1 MHRAGKEAE
10 TLNNIKG
17 RDLLSMMGKVALPI
31 ALQSLI
37 GSSLSFIDNLMVG
50 SLGELEL
57 NAVGVSVQI
66 FFIYWMLLYGFTGG
80 MGTFI
85 SQFYGVK
92 DFKNIRK
99 TTGFALS
106 VSAGVS
112 LLFFVAGFFFPEY
125 ILKIFTKYPEV
136 IAEGVGYVRICSF
149 TFLFLS
155 VTQPFTV
162 ALRATQQS
170 ALPLI
175 ASVTAF
181 AGNTFLNWV
190 FIFGHLG
197 APMLGVSGAALATAI
212 ARLIEM
218 SIILFEV
225 FAMKNKISGSLKEFF
240 GYSKGLA
247 MRIIRNALPTT
258 ANETLWG
265 LGTSMYVAA
274 FARIGISE
282 GAAIQACNT
291 INNMFTL
298 AAFSIGDA
306 VLILVGQKLGEGKT
320 ELAYNMSKRMVR
332 MGVVVGVIFGAA
344 VIAAGKPLL
353 GLFSFTD
360 KGAEYAFRILIVYG
374 VTTWLSVYNGIHVTG
389 TLRCGGDTKFAM
401 LTETGTVWLIG
412 VPLAFITSLYLHFP
426 IYLAV
431 LAVKAEE
438 AVKSIFLTRR
448 YLSRRW
454 LKNVIKGIDR

>member
-1 MHRAGKEAE
+1 MIKTENLE
-10 TLNNIKG
+10 TIRNRELF
-17 RDLLSMMGKVALPI
+17 SMMGKVALPI

-57 NAVGVSVQI
+57 NAVGVSVQV
-66 FFIYWMLLYGFTGG
+66 FFIYWMLLFGFTGG

-85 SQFYGVK
+85 SQFYGVM

-106 VSAGVS
+106 AAAGVS

-125 ILKIFTKYPEV
+125 ILRIFTKYPEV
-136 IAEGVGYVRICSF
+136 IEAGVGYVRICSF
-149 TFLFLS
+149 TFLFLA

-170 ALPLI
+170 ALPLA
-175 ASVTAF
+175 ASVIAF
-181 AGNTFLNWV
+181 ATNTFLNWV
-190 FIFGHLG
+190 FIFGKLG
-197 APMLGVSGAALATAI
+197 APALGVEGAALATAI
-212 ARLIEM
+212 ARLLEM
-218 SIILFEV
+218 LIILFEV
-225 FAMKNKISGSLKEFF
+225 FVLKNRIAGHFREFF
-240 GYSKGLA
+240 SYSKELA
-247 MRIIRNALPTT
+247 SRIIRNALPTT

-265 LGTSMYVAA
+265 IGTSMYVAA

-282 GAAIQACNT
+282 GAAVQACNT
-291 INNMFTL
+291 INNMFAL

-320 ELAYNMSKRMVR
+320 ELAYNMSRKMIR
-332 MGVVVGVIFGAA
+332 MGLIVGAVFGAGVI
-344 VIAAGKPLL
+344 IAGEPLL
-353 GLFSFTD
+353 SLFSFSEQ
-360 KGAEYAFRILIVYG
+360 GAAYAFRILIVYG
-374 VTTWLSVYNGIHVTG
+374 ATMWLTLYNAIHVTG

-401 LTETGTVWLIG
+401 ITETGTVWLIG
-412 VPLAFITSLYLHFP
+412 VPLAFITSLYLHMP

-431 LAVKAEE
+431 LAVKIEE
-438 AVKSIFLTRR
+438 VVKAVFLTKR
-448 YLSRRW
+448 YYSRKW
-454 LKNVIKGIDR
+454 LKTVIKGIDD

>member
-1 MHRAGKEAE
+1 MIKTENLE
-10 TLNNIKG
+10 TIRNRELF
-17 RDLLSMMGKVALPI
+17 SMMGKVALPI

-57 NAVGVSVQI
+57 NAVGVSVQV
-66 FFIYWMLLYGFTGG
+66 FFIYWMLLFGFTGG

-85 SQFYGVK
+85 SQFYGVM

-106 VSAGVS
+106 AAAGVS

-125 ILKIFTKYPEV
+125 ILRIFTKYPEV
-136 IAEGVGYVRICSF
+136 IEAGVGYVRICSF
-149 TFLFLS
+149 TFLFLA

-170 ALPLI
+170 ALPLA
-175 ASVTAF
+175 ASVIAF
-181 AGNTFLNWV
+181 ATNTFLNWV
-190 FIFGHLG
+190 FIFGKLG
-197 APMLGVSGAALATAI
+197 APALGVEGAALATAI
-212 ARLIEM
+212 ARLLEM
-218 SIILFEV
+218 LIILFEV
-225 FAMKNKISGSLKEFF
+225 FVLKNRIAGHFREFF
-240 GYSKGLA
+240 SYSKELA
-247 MRIIRNALPTT
+247 ARIIRNALPTT

-265 LGTSMYVAA
+265 IGTSMYVAA

-282 GAAIQACNT
+282 GAAVQACNT
-291 INNMFTL
+291 INNVFAL

-320 ELAYNMSKRMVR
+320 ELAYNMSRKMIR
-332 MGVVVGVIFGAA
+332 MGLIVGAVFGAGVI
-344 VIAAGKPLL
+344 IAGEPLL
-353 GLFSFTD
+353 SLFSFSEQ
-360 KGAEYAFRILIVYG
+360 GAAYAFRILIVYG
-374 VTTWLSVYNGIHVTG
+374 ATMWLTLYNAIHVTG

-401 LTETGTVWLIG
+401 ITETGTVWLIG
-412 VPLAFITSLYLHFP
+412 VPLAFITSLYLHMP

-431 LAVKAEE
+431 LAVKIEE
-438 AVKSIFLTRR
+438 VVKAVFLTKR
-448 YLSRRW
+448 YYSRKW
-454 LKNVIKGIDR
+454 LKTVIKGIDD

>member
-1 MHRAGKEAE
+1 MIKTENLE
-10 TLNNIKG
+10 TIRNRELF
-17 RDLLSMMGKVALPI
+17 SMMGKVALPI

-57 NAVGVSVQI
+57 NAVGVSVQV
-66 FFIYWMLLYGFTGG
+66 FFIYWMLLFGFTGG

-85 SQFYGVK
+85 SQFYGVM

-106 VSAGVS
+106 AAAGVS

-125 ILKIFTKYPEV
+125 ILRIFTKYPEV
-136 IAEGVGYVRICSF
+136 IEAGVGYVRICSF
-149 TFLFLS
+149 TFLFLA

-170 ALPLI
+170 ALPLA
-175 ASVTAF
+175 ASVIAF
-181 AGNTFLNWV
+181 ATNTFLNWV
-190 FIFGHLG
+190 FIFGKLG
-197 APMLGVSGAALATAI
+197 APALGVEGAALATAI
-212 ARLIEM
+212 ARLLEM
-218 SIILFEV
+218 LIILFEV
-225 FAMKNKISGSLKEFF
+225 FVLKNKIAGHFREFF
-240 GYSKGLA
+240 SYSKELA
-247 MRIIRNALPTT
+247 ARIIRNALPTT

-265 LGTSMYVAA
+265 IGTSMYVAA

-282 GAAIQACNT
+282 GAAVQACNT
-291 INNMFTL
+291 INNMFAL

-320 ELAYNMSKRMVR
+320 ELAYNMSRKMIR
-332 MGVVVGVIFGAA
+332 MGLIVGVLFGTG
-344 VIAAGKPLL
+344 VIIAGEPLL
-353 GLFSFTD
+353 GLFSFSEQ
-360 KGAEYAFRILIVYG
+360 GAAYAFRILIVYG
-374 VTTWLSVYNGIHVTG
+374 ATMWLTLYNAIHVTG

-401 LTETGTVWLIG
+401 ITETGTVWLIG
-412 VPLAFITSLYLHFP
+412 VPLAFITSLYLHMP

-431 LAVKAEE
+431 LAVKIEE
-438 AVKSIFLTRR
+438 VVKAIFLTRR
-448 YLSRRW
+448 YYSRKW
-454 LKNVIKGIDR
+454 LKTVIKGIDD

>member
-1 MHRAGKEAE
+1 
-10 TLNNIKG
+10 
-17 RDLLSMMGKVALPI
+17 MMGKVALPI

-66 FFIYWMLLYGFTGG
+66 FFIYWMMLYGFTGG

-136 IAEGVGYVRICSF
+136 IAEGVGYVRSCSV

-240 GYSKGLA
+240 GYSKDLA
-247 MRIIRNALPTT
+247 ARIIRNALPTT

>member
-1 MHRAGKEAE
+1 MIKTENLE
-10 TLNNIKG
+10 TIRNRELF
-17 RDLLSMMGKVALPI
+17 SMMGKVALPI

-57 NAVGVSVQI
+57 NAVGVSVQV
-66 FFIYWMLLYGFTGG
+66 FFIYWMLLFGFTGG

-85 SQFYGVK
+85 SQFYGVM

-106 VSAGVS
+106 AAAGVS

-125 ILKIFTKYPEV
+125 ILRIFTKYPEV
-136 IAEGVGYVRICSF
+136 IEAGVGYVRICSF
-149 TFLFLS
+149 TFLFLA

-170 ALPLI
+170 ALPLA
-175 ASVTAF
+175 ASVIAF
-181 AGNTFLNWV
+181 ATNTFLNWV
-190 FIFGHLG
+190 FIFGKLG
-197 APMLGVSGAALATAI
+197 APALGVEGAALATAI
-212 ARLIEM
+212 ARLLEM
-218 SIILFEV
+218 LIILFEV
-225 FAMKNKISGSLKEFF
+225 FVLKNKIAGHFREFF
-240 GYSKGLA
+240 SYSKELA
-247 MRIIRNALPTT
+247 ARIIRNALPTT

-265 LGTSMYVAA
+265 IGTSMYVAA

-282 GAAIQACNT
+282 GAAVQACNT
-291 INNMFTL
+291 INNMFAL

-320 ELAYNMSKRMVR
+320 ELAYNMSRKMIR
-332 MGVVVGVIFGAA
+332 MGLIVGAVFGAGVI
-344 VIAAGKPLL
+344 IAGEPLL
-353 GLFSFTD
+353 SLFSFSEQ
-360 KGAEYAFRILIVYG
+360 GAAYAFRILIVYG
-374 VTTWLSVYNGIHVTG
+374 ATMWLTLYNAIHVTG

-401 LTETGTVWLIG
+401 ITETGTVWLIG
-412 VPLAFITSLYLHFP
+412 VPLAFITSLYLHMP

-431 LAVKAEE
+431 LAVKIEE
-438 AVKSIFLTRR
+438 VVKAIFLTRR
-448 YLSRRW
+448 YYSRKW
-454 LKNVIKGIDR
+454 LKTVIKGIDD